1 MWFFRGIVGVAVLM
15 LMSLREEVSVYALP
29 QGDVL
34 DGNSN
39 NNHSNNNVFTYPMG
53 GIVNPNEPVVISW
66 IPSTPGPVT
75 IKFTKGTT
83 QRPIAISIQNTGSFI
98 WTIPEDLIIDNDDDD
113 DDDDKYNLSIV
124 DETTKQ
130 TTNSQPFS
138 IQPLSSLELRQ
149 DHPIVVVSVTTLP
162 HSVTTVVAST
172 KPPSITDTKLL
183 LDHSVPPTGNP
194 AAPAP
199 PLVTTDSVVS
209 SSPNVGIIA
218 GITVGSFAAASLL
231 LFGAFL
237 LWKRKRRYDQMQ
249 KLEEESI
256 REELKEIERKG
267 AIETYGRTR
276 GMVNAF

>member
-1 MWFFRGIVGVAVLM
+1 MWFLRGIVRVAVLM
-15 LMSLREEVSVYALP
+15 LMSSRVSVYALP

-39 NNHSNNNVFTYPMG
+39 SNNVFTYPMG

-66 IPSTPGPVT
+66 TPSTPGPVT
-75 IKFTKGTT
+75 IKLIRGTT
-83 QRPIAISIQNTGSFI
+83 QRPIAVSIQNTGSFI
-98 WTIPEDLIIDNDDDD
+98 WTIPEDLIIDNNDD

-130 TTNSQPFS
+130 STNAQPFS

-149 DHPIVVVSVTTLP
+149 NHPIVVVSVTVLP

-172 KPPSITDTKLL
+172 KPPSITDTNLL

-209 SSPNVGIIA
+209 SSPNIGIIA

-231 LFGAFL
+231 LFGGYL
-237 LWKRKRRYDQMQ
+237 LWKRKRRNDQMQ

-256 REELKEIERKG
+256 REELKEMERKS
-267 AIETYGRTR
+267 AIEAYGRTR